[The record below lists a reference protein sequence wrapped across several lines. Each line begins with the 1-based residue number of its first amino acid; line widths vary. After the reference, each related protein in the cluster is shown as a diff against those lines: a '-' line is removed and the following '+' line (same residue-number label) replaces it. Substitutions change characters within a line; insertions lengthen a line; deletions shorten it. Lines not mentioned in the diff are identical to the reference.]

1 MEWLIEF
8 INKLKLFFGIVS
20 KDSFGLAL
28 NKLILTAIWAV
39 GQVIDFTL
47 DILSWI
53 NGNLERLLN
62 DGANDVNIIIGDA
75 LSDFIK
81 QNQEMTGKYSDV
93 TSGQLDVLC
102 NSVIN
107 VATDIYG
114 NVVDE
119 QMIRSDEGLSE
130 NTKAV
135 FNGQPT
141 LKIKIAV

>member
-39 GQVIDFTL
+39 DQMIDFTS
-47 DILSWI
+47 DIFSWI

-62 DGANDVNIIIGDA
+62 DGANDVNVIIGDA

-81 QNQEMTGKYSDV
+81 QNQEMKGKYSDV

-119 QMIRSDEGLSE
+119 QMIRSDKGLSE
-130 NTKAV
+130 NTRAV